1 LDNEELRDELLSC
14 GQDTYISSGAEIK
27 RPHLVE
33 IGNHVAIDSG
43 VYITTAAKIGDYVHI
58 SPYVTCVGGSS
69 AMLTIDGFNTISAG
83 ARLICLGDEHLGEG
97 LVGPLVPDEYKDR
110 LLGGF
115 IHVEKFASIA
125 TNAIVMPGVTISEG
139 SVIGAGAIVTRDTE
153 PWTIYVGSPA
163 RPLKLRPKENMLRF
177 AQELGY

>member
-1 LDNEELRDELLSC
+1 MDNEGLRAALLTC
-14 GQDTYISSGAEIK
+14 GEDTYISSRAEIT

-58 SPYVTCVGGSS
+58 SPYVTCVGG
-69 AMLTIDGFNTISAG
+69 AAAKLVIEGFNTISAG

-97 LVGPLVPDEYKDR
+97 LVGPLIPDKYKDR

-115 IHVEKFASIA
+115 IHVERFASIA
-125 TNAIVMPGVTISEG
+125 TNAIVMPGVTIKEG
-139 SVIGAGAIVTRDTE
+139 SVVGAGAVITHDTE
-153 PWTIYVGSPA
+153 PWTIYVGIPA
-163 RPLKLRPKENMLRF
+163 RATKPRPKEKILRF
-177 AQELGY
+177 AKEMGY

>member
-1 LDNEELRDELLSC
+1 MDNEGLRAELLNC
-14 GQDTYISSGAEIK
+14 GEDTYISSRAEIK

-58 SPYVTCVGGSS
+58 SPHVTCVGG
-69 AMLTIDGFNTISAG
+69 ATAEVIIEGFNTISAG

-97 LVGPLVPDEYKDR
+97 LVGPLIPEKYKDK

-125 TNAIVMPGVTISEG
+125 TNAIVMPGVTIKEG
-139 SVIGAGAIVTRDTE
+139 SVVGAGAIVTRDTE
-153 PWTIYVGSPA
+153 PWTIYLGAPA
-163 RPLKLRPKENMLRF
+163 RAFKLRPSEKILRF
-177 AQELGY
+177 AKEMGY